1 MAKIL
6 TWANIPTGITKG
18 YPTSRCPTW
27 GMVQNAIQ
35 EGYRIDSHSP
45 INASNNQLLTSIQV
59 SKSITNILTIDWSC
73 DSHTAEVAN
82 AVEIT
87 IYSDKDDEATKSI
100 SIGNS
105 GGSGSI
111 VFTSND
117 IRVGDYISK
126 IIVKTNS
133 DMDVND
139 TSSYL
144 KLERE
149 HYFTYGGVIAKGEFY
164 IGSIA
169 TLVIHCY

>member
-6 TWANIPTGITKG
+6 TWANMPTGITKG

-27 GMVQNAIQ
+27 GMVKGAIQ
-35 EGYRIDSHSP
+35 DGYKIDSHSP
-45 INASNNQLLTSIQV
+45 INASDKQLITSIQV
-59 SKSITNILTIDWSC
+59 SQSIKNILTINWSC
-73 DSHTAEVAN
+73 NRHTAEVAN

-87 IYSDKDDEATKSI
+87 IYSDKDEEATKYI
-100 SIGNS
+100 SIGKS

-126 IIVKTNS
+126 IKVETNP

-144 KLERE
+144 ELERE
-149 HYFTYGGVIAKGEFY
+149 HYFTSGGVIAREEIG